1 MTKLPT
7 LTTDT
12 NTNETLMHEY
22 IRDAVAV
29 AETVLDEYK
38 KSWESGT
45 DEDRVD
51 EHIYKFFLIRN
62 RCANAIADYV
72 FGKCLARCIGSL
84 VANDHE
90 AILAAL
96 TEEYDSVNSIL
107 DYMEDR
113 MSFEDMD
120 KISDDAF
127 VDQFKENYDN

>member
-7 LTTDT
+7 LTTDN
-12 NTNETLMHEY
+12 NTNENLMHEY
-22 IRDAVAV
+22 IREAV
-29 AETVLDEYK
+29 TVDEKALNEYK
-38 KSWESGT
+38 ESWESGS

-51 EHIYKFFLIRN
+51 EHIYKFFVIRN
-62 RCANAIADYV
+62 RCAGAIADFV
-72 FGKCLARCIGSL
+72 FGKTLARCINSL

-96 TEEYDSVNSIL
+96 TEEYDTINSIL

-113 MSFEDMD
+113 MSFDEME

-127 VDQFKENYDN
+127 VDQFKENYEN